1 MSQDVGDV
9 TPANQHCTVLSST
22 GKTPA
27 KSLAFQE
34 KLSVHLKLLKAMAPH
49 SSTLAW
55 KTPWMEEPGGLQS
68 MGSLRVG
75 HN

>member
-9 TPANQHCTVLSST
+9 TPANQHCTVLSSV
-22 GKTPA
+22 GKAPA

-34 KLSVHLKLLKAMAPH
+34 KLSVHLKLLKATAPY

-55 KTPWMEEPGGLQS
+55 KIPWTEEHGRLQS

-75 HN
+75 YD